1 MCTERRQFSAHFRNA
16 PWFSA
21 FYTCVDCFWYD
32 MSKLSTHLKNV
43 SIKSQIMD
51 TVSQRVH
58 NLDTFSAERYEEVA
72 KADQLEAIIKKN
84 LKIGYRE

>member
-1 MCTERRQFSAHFRNA
+1 
-16 PWFSA
+16 
-21 FYTCVDCFWYD
+21 
-32 MSKLSTHLKNV
+32 
-43 SIKSQIMD
+43 MD
-51 TVSQRVH
+51 TLSQRVH